1 MEKQPLLQKP
11 EDSSTWSL
19 KGWIT
24 SCLPRAPPMPENPP
38 DDLEAMLHSSSP
50 SDSDPLPELPS
61 AGTVRSK
68 LGAGEKLKELRKLM
82 KRHNI
87 AVYIVPSEDEHQS
100 EFTAVADKRR
110 EFLTGFKGSAG
121 IAVVTL
127 DDAETLSGEAALST
141 DGRYF
146 LQAEKELDLKYWQL
160 LKQGQVGYPSWQ
172 EFALKRAASS
182 NFSNIISV
190 DPKLLSL
197 SVGQYFSSTS
207 RYRGV
212 VFKPFIEYN
221 LVDEVWGNEKPSRT
235 RDKAYVYTAQY
246 SGESTNDKIAR
257 VRNIIRQKGATH
269 LVITALDDIGWLFN
283 LRADH
288 SIPFSPFFFA
298 YAVVSLEKVWL
309 YADND
314 IIASVKPYLLSIESL
329 SIKPYESFYLDL
341 STIKATVHDHS
352 VRVILPSK
360 SACNYALLTSL
371 PSSVSRQTLIYN
383 SVVAELK
390 LVKNKTELLNA
401 KVAQAKDSLVSIIFF
416 AWLENELIHKKNKIN
431 EYEAAQKI
439 YSIRARFPSFKGL
452 SYETI
457 SSTGPNAA
465 IIHYE
470 PTKDNNA
477 IIDPK
482 LPYLIDSGGHYLE
495 GTTDI
500 TRTFKFGPDG
510 LTHEMMKY
518 FTLVLKGHIAVA
530 MAKFPAESPASGTI
544 LDAYARQA
552 LWNEGLD
559 FNHGT
564 GHGVGAFGNVHEGPL
579 YISTTAGGSGNAV
592 YFKEGGI
599 LTNEPGYYVD
609 GKFGFRVESELEII
623 KSKVGKSRQGEEF
636 LAFNYLTKVPL
647 GLNLIDPQYLSSVE
661 KRWINSYHQ
670 SIVDDFGNMLLKIG
684 EYRAYAWLLKETT
697 PIA

>member
-24 SCLPRAPPMPENPP
+24 SCLPRAPPKPENPP

-50 SDSDPLPELPS
+50 SDSDPPELPS
-61 AGTVRSK
+61 AGTVQSK

-127 DDAETLSGEAALST
+127 NDAETLAGEAALST

-160 LKQGQVGYPSWQ
+160 LKQGQ
-172 EFALKRAASS
+172 
-182 NFSNIISV
+182 
-190 DPKLLSL
+190 LLSL
-197 SVGQYFSSTS
+197 CWAVLQQHSEIQRS
-207 RYRGV
+207 R
-212 VFKPFIEYN
+212 FQAFIEYN
-221 LVDEVWGNEKPSRT
+221 LVDEVWGIEKPSRT

-298 YAVVSLEKVWL
+298 YAVVSLDKVWL

-329 SIKPYESFYLDL
+329 SIKSYESFYSDL

-383 SVVAELK
+383 SVVAVLK

-401 KVAQAKDSLVSIIFF
+401 KVAQAKDSLVFIIFF

-599 LTNEPGYYVD
+599 LTNEPGFYVD
-609 GKFGFRVESELEII
+609 GQFGFRVESELEII